1 MHVTSSL
8 SLTLACL
15 WRISLLLFWIR
26 SFLLAAHV
34 RHVLSLTHSV
44 KAKLLVHLSRSSKKY
59 LCAHGQGD
67 IERSIDHPKLPNVTR
82 RWDLLV
88 CCPSRKVIGL
98 QPQTAKWPTASYR
111 SGWWN
116 PTNQVVCECMQRAC
130 TVRAMTN
137 WSNMEAFHPLQLEKR
152 RVLFLAALHAVT
164 LTWACLCRSR
174 RPVMFIDCCLLQ
186 ENGAGTVLVH
196 LVLYCGIA
204 RPEKVLKT
212 R

>member
-1 MHVTSSL
+1 VLVIKREKTDETWSKTRYSSPPLKPTYTRVPPTTGMLVTNFFVVILNSIIFIGSACPSRPL

-15 WRISLLLFWIR
+15 WRIFLLLFWIR

-44 KAKLLVHLSRSSKKY
+44 KAKLLVHLSRSSEKY

-111 SGWWN
+111 SGWWS
-116 PTNQVVCECMQRAC
+116 PTN
-130 TVRAMTN
+130 
-137 WSNMEAFHPLQLEKR
+137 
-152 RVLFLAALHAVT
+152 
-164 LTWACLCRSR
+164 
-174 RPVMFIDCCLLQ
+174 
-186 ENGAGTVLVH
+186 
-196 LVLYCGIA
+196 
-204 RPEKVLKT
+204 
-212 R
+212 